1 MRLADGVASR
11 SSGPRR
17 GRWSQAEQARLKELF
32 GLRDDAAIARELSR
46 PISSVRRMAEKLF
59 PLGSRTGPWTAEEVG
74 RLKRYLGATS
84 EEVIAR
90 VLGRR
95 VEEVKKQIIELGRIR
110 RNGLWTRDEVADF
123 KRFYGTRSDED
134 LARIF
139 GRSLA
144 EIKRLAEEHALA
156 KDKAFV
162 RRMNGE
168 ASTRMPRWKP
178 EELELL
184 RREYSLRSNLEIARR
199 LNRSVKSVVSKAH
212 NLGLK
217 KSSERL
223 RMMGRENVSLRYR
236 S

>member
-1 MRLADGVASR
+1 M
-11 SSGPRR
+11 
-17 GRWSQAEQARLKELF
+17 
-32 GLRDDAAIARELSR
+32 RDDAAIARELSR

>member
-1 MRLADGVASR
+1 M
-11 SSGPRR
+11 
-17 GRWSQAEQARLKELF
+17 
-32 GLRDDAAIARELSR
+32 RDDAAIARELSR

-123 KRFYGTRSDED
+123 KRFYGTRSDKD
-134 LARIF
+134 LSRIF

-144 EIKRLAEEHALA
+144 EIERLAEEHALSRDPSA
-156 KDKAFV
+156 
-162 RRMNGE
+162 E
-168 ASTRMPRWKP
+168 I
-178 EELELL
+178 LL
-184 RREYSLRSNLEIARR
+184 ARR
-199 LNRSVKSVVSKAH
+199 A
-212 NLGLK
+212 
-217 KSSERL
+217 SS
-223 RMMGRENVSLRYR
+223 S
-236 S
+236 